1 MSAKVRDTYDH
12 MHGYYGQP

>member
-1 MSAKVRDTYDH
+1 VRDTYDH